1 MDQTKEDGLEELERS
16 ATAAAAPKEEGH
28 NQLIQQQM
36 MNTLDQLSQRVDK
49 LEEQPT
55 PMSPGARGSDPVDSS
70 PSGQAAG

>member
-1 MDQTKEDGLEELERS
+1 MDHTKEDGLEELERS
-16 ATAAAAPKEEGH
+16 ATAAAAQKEEGH